1 MLFPPWM
8 KRAMNR
14 NTEQKASP
22 FIPFAR
28 PTIGDEEK
36 EAVRQVLESG
46 WLTSGRYVEEFEEAF
61 RRYLDVPFAKALN
74 SATAGLHLSLEAL
87 GIPEGSFVLTTPFT
101 FTSTSE
107 VVRYMG
113 AHPLFVDIDE
123 ETLAMDVQ
131 ATADTLEKYGS
142 KVSALLPVHVAG
154 RICPVET
161 FAELAGHYNI
171 PLIEDTAHAFPV
183 RRNGRAAGTLGTAGV
198 FSFYA
203 TKTIT
208 TGEGGMVVTRDP
220 DIAERISVMRLHGID
235 RKAWD
240 RYISRRPGSWEYDI
254 IAAGY
259 KYNLTDLAAALGIEQ
274 LKKAA
279 SFLER
284 RRYIATRYLEGL
296 AGLDYL
302 TLPEPSDEHS
312 WHLFILRLV
321 PEALRIDREQFA
333 QELLQRGVATSVHYK
348 PLHLM
353 TYYRELYG
361 FKPEDFPVSLR
372 VFRTCLSLPI
382 YPGLKEEE
390 IDRVIDAV
398 RKTGATGKR

>member
-1 MLFPPWM
+1 
-8 KRAMNR
+8 MNR

-36 EAVRQVLESG
+36 EAVRHVLESG

-101 FTSTSE
+101 FTSTAE

-131 ATADTLEKYGS
+131 ATADTLGKQGS

-161 FAELAGHYNI
+161 FMELAGHYNI

-183 RRNGRAAGTLGTAGV
+183 CRKGRAAGTLGTAGV

-203 TKTIT
+203 TKSIT

-240 RYISRRPGSWEYDI
+240 RYTSGRPGSWEYDI

-284 RRYIATRYLEGL
+284 RRYIAARYLDGL

-321 PEALRIDREQFA
+321 PEALRIDRDRFA
-333 QELLQRGVATSVHYK
+333 RELLQRGVATSVHYK

-353 TYYRELYG
+353 TYYRDLYG

-398 RKTGATGKR
+398 RKTGATGKG